1 MKLDT
6 AAIVA
11 KAICFVVIGFFTP
24 LVTGLAQWANSGEW
38 PGRIVWVVMGASCC
52 IGGATQLLSFLS
64 NSYSE
69 YAKGRNGQTPLDD
82 SHIQLPPPES
92 QPKTET
98 PKGT

>member
-6 AAIVA
+6 AAIIA
-11 KAICFVVIGFFTP
+11 KAGCFLVIGFFTP

-38 PGRIVWVVMGASCC
+38 PGKIVWVVIGGSCC

-69 YAKGRNGQTPLDD
+69 YAKTRTQ
-82 SHIQLPPPES
+82 QPEK
-92 QPKTET
+92 QNP
-98 PKGT
+98 